1 MVNDDLV
8 WSSELKGFL
17 GHLDFEPAIDRQSV
31 KDFFSVG
38 YLLENRT
45 WFEGIELVPP
55 ASVISFDLRKS
66 HVQNKEYWCWGN
78 IKSIEGPVDEVEL
91 VSELSRLFK
100 QSVRKRVKSNEK
112 IGVTLS
118 GGLDS
123 RAILAAVPEYYQS
136 LHLVTFGKE
145 GSDDVEIARKVA
157 KIKGAEHHIFE
168 IDSNTWLVPRIS
180 PVWKCEG
187 AFSLLHMH
195 GLEVFDEYRSYADF
209 NLNGF
214 LGDAVLGGS
223 YITEYQSVEYMVKN
237 RGRRFVNQALVVGE
251 SWLTQRRPFFDKNLL
266 DVILAIPKHLRR
278 DSYIYNKMLLLA
290 FPQYYTDIPWQKTG
304 CPISCSEQLVKLT
317 GLKNRVVNKLKRK
330 SQRFEF
336 RFKNPREFAD
346 YPSWMRQEPA
356 KSVFE
361 NFLLSKTALY
371 PDYIDRSEIHT
382 CLRDHMAGK
391 GNYHNE
397 LCLALTFELWLQ
409 QVFEGSYRGESTL
422 VQT

>member
-1 MVNDDLV
+1 
-8 WSSELKGFL
+8 
-17 GHLDFEPAIDRQSV
+17 
-31 KDFFSVG
+31 
-38 YLLENRT
+38 
-45 WFEGIELVPP
+45 
-55 ASVISFDLRKS
+55 
-66 HVQNKEYWCWGN
+66 
-78 IKSIEGPVDEVEL
+78 
-91 VSELSRLFK
+91 
-100 QSVRKRVKSNEK
+100 
-112 IGVTLS
+112 
-118 GGLDS
+118 
-123 RAILAAVPEYYQS
+123 
-136 LHLVTFGKE
+136 
-145 GSDDVEIARKVA
+145 
-157 KIKGAEHHIFE
+157 
-168 IDSNTWLVPRIS
+168 
-180 PVWKCEG
+180 
-187 AFSLLHMH
+187 MH

-330 SQRFEF
+330 SQRFGF